1 MQRQRPHRLRH
12 SLAAGGLEGGPGSEL
27 RPGPSLPHDLIPVLG
42 FSLTKGLA
50 LAGRSTLQAV
60 TYPIY
65 LLYLLLQLK
74 TCGTD

>member
-12 SLAAGGLEGGPGSEL
+12 SLAVGAGGGPGSEL
-27 RPGPSLPHDLIPVLG
+27 RPGPSLPRDLIPMVG
-42 FSLTKGLA
+42 FSLTKGPA